1 MTSVVPSASS
11 SPRALPG
18 GSDSA
23 QSSRRVEDGDF
34 AAALSETAAEA
45 KEDAVGDEATAKPRD
60 ATRPSTRAI
69 HRLEARERRAANA
82 TGDEEKGARA
92 DAVSEKLD
100 IGLATTMIGVDG
112 ARSPNAVDTAQA
124 DANAALAAMP
134 STEIRSDQ
142 ARDALVVLSR
152 DLTATRETMASSAD
166 LVAPLHRH
174 SLAGGSAAA
183 TKRMDHE
190 NGDPDALVGSEQPDD
205 VPDIGAIPIRVVR
218 QETHFQP
225 IAHESRRLLGMSAGA
240 PDYRALPLSLAA
252 AARFNR
258 SQALQRDASE
268 MSTASGRVVEAK
280 TAPAPVSL
288 AVDGAA
294 IGSIGQQIAD
304 GVQRAMESPAEQA
317 TARSAPGTDPA
328 APAFAPAVRSIK
340 LQLNPHSLGVVTIV
354 LTASDGD
361 LRVHLEA
368 ERAET
373 FGKVEQERG
382 TLSARLNGAGY
393 AVTELTVGRMSAGDA
408 PTREGDQREARQGS
422 QAEAQMGG
430 QQRDSAGSG
439 ARESAAQFAEQRAG
453 RQPGDPASRATG
465 ALSTGRAGT
474 IDQAVSGLSFTGR
487 FRPV

>member
-1 MTSVVPSASS
+1 MPFPSGWFVRKLTSN
-11 SPRALPG
+11 RLP
-18 GSDSA
+18 
-23 QSSRRVEDGDF
+23 
-34 AAALSETAAEA
+34 T
-45 KEDAVGDEATAKPRD
+45 
-60 ATRPSTRAI
+60 
-69 HRLEARERRAANA
+69 N
-82 TGDEEKGARA
+82 
-92 DAVSEKLD
+92 
-100 IGLATTMIGVDG
+100 
-112 ARSPNAVDTAQA
+112 
-124 DANAALAAMP
+124 
-134 STEIRSDQ
+134 
-142 ARDALVVLSR
+142 
-152 DLTATRETMASSAD
+152 
-166 LVAPLHRH
+166 
-174 SLAGGSAAA
+174 
-183 TKRMDHE
+183 
-190 NGDPDALVGSEQPDD
+190 
-205 VPDIGAIPIRVVR
+205 
-218 QETHFQP
+218 
-225 IAHESRRLLGMSAGA
+225 SRRLLGMSAGA
-240 PDYRALPLSLAA
+240 PDDRALPLSLAA

-258 SQALQRDASE
+258 SQAL
-268 MSTASGRVVEAK
+268 STRRLRNVDSFGARRLK
-280 TAPAPVSL
+280 PRPHLHRFRWRPTAPQL
-288 AVDGAA
+288 AASA
-294 IGSIGQQIAD
+294 S
-304 GVQRAMESPAEQA
+304 RSP
-317 TARSAPGTDPA
+317 TACSAPWSRRRSSLRRDPRR
-328 APAFAPAVRSIK
+328 APTLRRPHSRRHVRSIK

-430 QQRDSAGSG
+430 QQRNSAGSG